1 MKDTL
6 KNILVVGGFVGAAL
20 AVVVAGAALAVLVTR
35 SLGTWAGV
43 LLIASAALV
52 VLATIAILSNE
63 TRNQR

>member
-20 AVVVAGAALAVLVTR
+20 AVVVAGAALAVLATR
-35 SLGTWAGV
+35 TLGAWAGV

-52 VLATIAILSNE
+52 VLAAIALLKNE
-63 TRNQR
+63 TKRGL